1 MTQSKLSPEQAQRLV
16 EELLNQF
23 GLGAIPQV
31 RVSRLADGEWQI
43 KYNTSTYV
51 HPPMD
56 EAEWHAWLETKFG
69 PDLGD
74 RLATL
79 EG

>member
-16 EELLNQF
+16 EELSNQY
-23 GLGAIPQV
+23 GLGAIP
-31 RVSRLADGEWQI
+31 RVYVARLADGDWQI
-43 KYNTSTYV
+43 KYNKFVQV
-51 HPPMD
+51 HAPMD
-56 EAEWHAWLETKFG
+56 ETEWHAWLERRFG
-69 PDLGD
+69 PDFKE